1 MLISV
6 LRRIFC
12 SGVLLLGI
20 CLSAPA
26 SAGTTPH
33 YLITNDDLTGN
44 FYKNSLTFYT
54 IEANGQL
61 TLTQQIFI
69 GVTGIAGG
77 YFPANRVVA
86 INATGNQCIFASDAA
101 TGEVDGVSVETLA
114 LTGSAMGSSGDKG
127 LSNGIGLALNTQ
139 YVYAGFSD
147 SNTIGTFQI
156 EPGCGLTFLGDLTV
170 GGLQGGIIDGMKA
183 HGDMLV
189 ATYGDGSIESFNLAS
204 GIPVSNGDKQNSTGS
219 GGGSSYPSAVD
230 ITQDGQFALFGDT
243 STATIVEVS
252 NISSGKLTT
261 TVVYQ
266 SPASISSSNIMLS
279 PDETLLYISNT
290 QGDRVTAAFFDS
302 TNGTLTNGCAS
313 NLLKGYS
320 SAWSYLAGLGL
331 ASPTGNGQGVYV
343 AEFGSPSSIAEV
355 ELNVSNGS
363 CTLAEAPGSP
373 VADPDSDGLLSI
385 TTFPPRSF

>member
-1 MLISV
+1 MLISA
-6 LRRIFC
+6 LRRVFR
-12 SGVLLLGI
+12 GGATLLAI
-20 CLSAPA
+20 CVAA
-26 SAGTTPH
+26 SASAATSPH

-54 IEANGQL
+54 IAANGQL
-61 TLTQQIFI
+61 TLTQQVFI

-86 INATGNQCIFASDAA
+86 LNATGNQCIFASDAA
-101 TGEVDGVSVETLA
+101 TGEIDGVSVETLA
-114 LTGSAMGSSGDKG
+114 LSGSAMGSSGDTG

-156 EPGCGLTFLGDLTV
+156 GSGCGLTFIGDVTV

-183 HGDMLV
+183 NGNMLV
-189 ATYGDGSIESFNLAS
+189 ATYGDGSIESFSLVS

-219 GGGSSYPSAVD
+219 SGFSSYPSAVD

-266 SPASISSSNIMLS
+266 SPASINSSNIMLS

-355 ELNVSNGS
+355 RLGVSNGS